1 MSNNFRRFNARV
13 GVLFVLQN
21 RLIRLFTWRT
31 PSHTLSF
38 LALYTF
44 VCLDPYLL
52 AVVPLAISIFY
63 IMIPSFLARHP
74 PPPTPTPNDLLES
87 SSLDGPPLA
96 PAPKIKPA
104 PDLSKDFFRNM
115 RDLQNSMEDFS
126 RLHDFTVARVL
137 PPFNFSDERLSSTAF
152 AALTFSSATL
162 FIIAQHLP
170 WRAIALASGW
180 AGILAQHPAVQ
191 AALDDP
197 ANAQALRREEEQAAG
212 RFRAFAAADVLLDP
226 EPERREVEVFEVQRR
241 ALLPAAA
248 EWEAYCF
255 APSPWDP
262 LSPSRLAGERG
273 PRGARL
279 FEDVLPPKG
288 WRWADKKW
296 TLDLMAKEWVGERM
310 ITGVEVEVEGERW
323 VSDVIYEQNDDQ
335 MSVGKKKGR
344 ARAVS
349 FESTTQRHRLG
360 EWRRRRWVRLVERI
374 AILTDGKDEKG

>member
-44 VCLDPYLL
+44 ICLDPYLL

-74 PPPTPTPNDLLES
+74 PPPTPTPNALLES
-87 SSLDGPPLA
+87 SSLGGPPLA

-126 RLHDFTVARVL
+126 QAHDFAVAHLL

-152 AALTFSSATL
+152 AALTFGCAAL
-162 FIIAQHLP
+162 FIAAAHLP
-170 WRAIALASGW
+170 WRALALAAGW
-180 AGILAQHPAVQ
+180 AATLAQHPSVGGTLRGGAASA
-191 AALDDP
+191 AALR
-197 ANAQALRREEEQAAG
+197 AEEERAVG

-226 EPERREVEVFEVQRR
+226 EPERRQVEVFEVQR
-241 ALLPAAA
+241 APPLPGA
-248 EWEAYCF
+248 EWQPFCF
-255 APSPWDP
+255 APAPWDP
-262 LSPSRLAGERG
+262 LSPARLAGERG

-279 FEDVLPPKG
+279 FEDVRPPRG
-288 WRWADKKW
+288 WRWVDKKW
-296 TLDLMAKEWVGERM
+296 TLDLMAGEWVAERM
-310 ITGVEVEVEGERW
+310 ITGVEVEVEAERW
-323 VSDVIYEQNDDQ
+323 VYDVVYEQSEDLG
-335 MSVGKKKGR
+335 SVERKKGR
-344 ARAVS
+344 GRVS
-349 FESTTQRHRLG
+349 FESVTQRHRLG